1 MRWTDLRAK
10 LNRGDFVITL
20 ELDPPKG
27 SDPLP
32 TLDAVRP
39 LARLVDAVNIA
50 DCPMANVRM
59 SPIALSYL
67 VQRDLGL
74 ETIFHLTCRDRNL
87 IGLQSELLGA
97 AAMGVRNIL
106 ALTGDTPDRGDH
118 PTARGV
124 FDLDSTGLVA
134 LAARLN
140 SGKDQAGSDLNRRTD
155 FLVGVAVDPASPDL
169 PREIAK
175 LVSKIEAG
183 AHFVQTQPVFDVD
196 TVLRFQEHVAGFDI
210 PVLFGILP
218 LKSHQS
224 ALRLM
229 QRVPGIR
236 VPETVLRRLE
246 TLGPGGGLHY
256 FAELLHCLAPLV
268 DGVHFFPMGKLDP
281 AIELIRGLRPA
292 ARVAAQ
298 QGGRPVGF

>member
-1 MRWTDLRAK
+1 MKWTDLRAK

-134 LAARLN
+134 LASRLN
-140 SGKDQAGSDLNRRTD
+140 SGRDLAVGELNHRTD
-155 FLVGVAVDPASPDL
+155 FLVGVAVDPGAPDL
-169 PREIAK
+169 PRETAK
-175 LVSKIEAG
+175 IQAKIEAG
-183 AHFVQTQPVFDVD
+183 ANFVQTQPVFDAE
-196 TVLRFQEHVAGFDI
+196 TVLRFQEQAVGLDI

-218 LKSHQS
+218 LRSHQS
-224 ALRLM
+224 AIRLM

-236 VPETVLRRLE
+236 VPEPVLRRLE
-246 TLGPGGGLHY
+246 AAGPAGGLQY
-256 FAELLHCLAPLV
+256 FAELLQRLAPLV
-268 DGVHFFPMGKLDP
+268 QGVHFFPMGRLDP
-281 AIELIRGLRPA
+281 VAELIRGLRPGV
-292 ARVAAQ
+292 RVAA
-298 QGGRPVGF
+298 R

>member
-1 MRWTDLRAK
+1 MKWTDLRAK
-10 LNRGDFVITL
+10 LNRGDFVVTL

-134 LAARLN
+134 LASRLN
-140 SGKDQAGSDLNRRTD
+140 SGKDLAGGELNRRTD
-155 FLVGVAVDPASPDL
+155 FLVGVAVDPGAPDL
-169 PREIAK
+169 PREVDKIRA
-175 LVSKIEAG
+175 KIEAG
-183 AHFVQTQPVFDVD
+183 ANFVQTQPVFDVE
-196 TVLRFQEHVAGFDI
+196 TVLRFQEQTVGLDI
-210 PVLFGILP
+210 PVLYGILP
-218 LKSHQS
+218 LRSHQS
-224 ALRLM
+224 AVRLM

-236 VPETVLRRLE
+236 VPEPVLRRLE
-246 TLGPGGGLHY
+246 AVGPGGGLQY
-256 FAELLHCLAPLV
+256 FAELLQGLVPLV
-268 DGVHFFPMGKLDP
+268 QGVHIFPMGKLDP
-281 AIELIRGLRPA
+281 AAELIQGLRPR
-292 ARVAAQ
+292 ARVAV
-298 QGGRPVGF
+298 R